1 MLAKKSLVLIT
12 RVVRILYIR
21 IYTCIL
27 YTVYLF
33 EVYIYAVYYV
43 YFFGRFIYGIYTAY
57 ILYFRRRRKF
67 FCGFRRRRKF
77 FWVFAVGKNCYG
89 PPRLVRG
96 PSGGKKKPLL
106 SNFIT
111 KSSYLLCF
119 LYPK

>member
-1 MLAKKSLVLIT
+1 MS
-12 RVVRILYIR
+12 YIFA
-21 IYTCIL
+21 
-27 YTVYLF
+27 VGEKNF
-33 EVYIYAVYYV
+33 EVFAE
-43 YFFGRFIYGIYTAY
+43 GE
-57 ILYFRRRRKF
+57 K
-67 FCGFRRRRKF
+67 K
-77 FWVFAVGKNCYG
+77 FWVFAVGKNCFG